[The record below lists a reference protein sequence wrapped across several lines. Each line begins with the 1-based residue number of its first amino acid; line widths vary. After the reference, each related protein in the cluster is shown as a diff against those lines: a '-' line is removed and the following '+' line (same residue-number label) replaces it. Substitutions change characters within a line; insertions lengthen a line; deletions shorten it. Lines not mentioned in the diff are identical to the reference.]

1 MGLAPTGTITPFHDA
16 HRQHQLPGSSSAL
29 SCPVAAQ
36 RANVP
41 PGDSRRRCASWKGV
55 IVPVGARPIPG
66 GGCTP
71 GSSRGRLGGYSPSKA
86 LGVNGLF
93 QQFSESAGQNA
104 SELSSRPRKR
114 ELWKPTHHRHGEGR
128 CRPSRAQPGLVG
140 STGVMTLARDKG
152 NDHATREDRRGD
164 RVLGGQ
170 TGGSREIDRATAGV
184 GQAHSTVEAG

>member
-1 MGLAPTGTITPFHDA
+1 MRALDSDRVRRLKPAACVVKVRLFPWVQDPYLEEVVHQEAAEVDWEGTN
-16 HRQHQLPGSSSAL
+16 R
-29 SCPVAAQ
+29 
-36 RANVP
+36 
-41 PGDSRRRCASWKGV
+41 
-55 IVPVGARPIPG
+55 
-66 GGCTP
+66 
-71 GSSRGRLGGYSPSKA
+71 SKA
-86 LGVNGLF
+86 LGVKGLF

-152 NDHATREDRRGD
+152 NDHATREDRRGG